1 MAAHPSRKGPGT
13 AMELHAIDLLL
24 LLLLVLAAVS
34 GYRRGFAVVLLG
46 YAGLLIGLA
55 LGAWAATRVGLFIS
69 AEDSLRR
76 LLVGIVV
83 FFLVALACHSVA
95 TRLGTSVRSSLT
107 GAVAGRVDA
116 AGGAVV
122 AVLVTAV
129 AMWFVALTLGSVP
142 FSPVARAVS
151 ESAVLRSIDRVA
163 PRPPAA
169 VAQLRGLLARS
180 PFPDAFAN
188 LRPSTTGGA
197 PPAAL
202 ATPGIRQAAAA
213 TVQIESEGCGG
224 LLFGSGFPVDNQLV
238 VTNAHVVAG
247 TGRHR
252 VLTRAGGRFTATV
265 VSFDAKRD
273 LALLNV
279 PGLDIRPLT
288 LVGSV
293 RIGTTGAV
301 IGYPGGGDE
310 QVVGAE
316 VAARTAAVG
325 RDIYSSSLVRREI
338 YVLRARVRKGD
349 SGGPLVDR
357 SGRGLG
363 VVFAASTVD
372 PNEGYALTAGEL
384 RAVLD
389 QVGTSRN
396 EVSVGDC
403 AT

>member
-1 MAAHPSRKGPGT
+1 
-13 AMELHAIDLLL
+13 MELHAIDLLL
-24 LLLLVLAAVS
+24 LLLLALAAVS
-34 GYRRGFAVVLLG
+34 GWRRGFAVVILG
-46 YAGLLIGLA
+46 YAGLLVGLA

-76 LLVGIVV
+76 LLIGIVV
-83 FFLVALACHSVA
+83 FFLVAAVCHSVA
-95 TRLGTSVRSSLT
+95 TRMGVQLRSVFT
-107 GAVAGRVDA
+107 GRVAGGLDS

-129 AMWFVALTLGSVP
+129 ALWFVALTLGSVP
-142 FSPVARAVS
+142 FSPLARAVS
-151 ESAVLRSIDRVA
+151 DSAVLRTIDRVA

-169 VAQLRGLLARS
+169 LAQLRGLLARS

-188 LRPSTTGGA
+188 LRPSTGGGT

-202 ATPGIRQAAAA
+202 ATPGVSRAAAA

-238 VTNAHVVAG
+238 VTNAHVLAG

-252 VLTRAGGRFTATV
+252 VLTPSGERFAATV
-265 VSFDAKRD
+265 VWFDPKRD

-279 PGLDIRPLT
+279 PGLPIQPLR
-288 LVGSV
+288 LVSSV
-293 RIGTTGAV
+293 RAGTTGAV
-301 IGYPGGGDE
+301 IGYPGGGGE
-310 QVVGAE
+310 TVVGAR
-316 VAARTAAVG
+316 VVARTTAVG

-349 SGGPLVDR
+349 SGGPVVDR
-357 SGRGLG
+357 SGRPLG
-363 VVFAASTVD
+363 VVFAASTAD

-384 RAVLD
+384 RAVLN
-389 QVGTSRN
+389 QVGQSRA
-396 EVSVGDC
+396 EVGVGQC